1 MRIIFIT
8 NSITNINK
16 TLTMSSKTIEPN
28 IECNVCCE
36 EVKSSVYCG
45 TCSYVACQGCFQKY
59 LLTVPSAR
67 CMNCKSA
74 FTEHFLR
81 MYLPQGWIE
90 RNYKPHVKEQLF
102 QLEKSKLSGDVEL
115 AKINLRI
122 QKLKFQKKIS
132 SENWVDVELR
142 ILNGEYNQMLN
153 QSPDQDKNKPKP
165 IVYKRPCSQAD
176 CRGFLNDDWQCGLCQ
191 VEICKDCRTVI
202 DKLYN
207 HKCDDATLKS
217 VELIN
222 KETKNCPTCSEPIF
236 KPFGCDHMFC
246 TVCKSSFSWNTG
258 LLIPESKQTNPLY
271 KEYLKKMGS
280 KNECDH
286 VTFERVRYLSSILF
300 TGIRLTYQQEHSK
313 DQIIN
318 SNEDREF
325 LSQVLTFKNF
335 TTTESS
341 QIISIFRTIINIEN
355 SSITLKTTNRE
366 IRVQY
371 LSKKINDNEFKTKIY
386 SNYKRYEYLQEINN
400 LRKVVYSLLIEW
412 WKTLMLH
419 VYEYQKK
426 YMRESS
432 IYYNNGT
439 TEVKFIAAQ
448 NRDQRTERLYFEI
461 FHSRTSKGVYL
472 LDISSFQHKNR
483 PEEILNFFNKESIKL
498 AELYGYTQTW
508 AFHLAINS
516 PWFELTETNIKFVDT
531 NIKFGRL

>member
-1 MRIIFIT
+1 
-8 NSITNINK
+8 
-16 TLTMSSKTIEPN
+16 
-28 IECNVCCE
+28 
-36 EVKSSVYCG
+36 
-45 TCSYVACQGCFQKY
+45 
-59 LLTVPSAR
+59 
-67 CMNCKSA
+67 
-74 FTEHFLR
+74 
-81 MYLPQGWIE
+81 
-90 RNYKPHVKEQLF
+90 
-102 QLEKSKLSGDVEL
+102 
-115 AKINLRI
+115 
-122 QKLKFQKKIS
+122 
-132 SENWVDVELR
+132 
-142 ILNGEYNQMLN
+142 
-153 QSPDQDKNKPKP
+153 
-165 IVYKRPCSQAD
+165 
-176 CRGFLNDDWQCGLCQ
+176 
-191 VEICKDCRTVI
+191 
-202 DKLYN
+202 
-207 HKCDDATLKS
+207 
-217 VELIN
+217 
-222 KETKNCPTCSEPIF
+222 
-236 KPFGCDHMFC
+236 
-246 TVCKSSFSWNTG
+246 
-258 LLIPESKQTNPLY
+258 
-271 KEYLKKMGS
+271 MGS

-325 LSQVLTFKNF
+325 LNQVLTFKNF